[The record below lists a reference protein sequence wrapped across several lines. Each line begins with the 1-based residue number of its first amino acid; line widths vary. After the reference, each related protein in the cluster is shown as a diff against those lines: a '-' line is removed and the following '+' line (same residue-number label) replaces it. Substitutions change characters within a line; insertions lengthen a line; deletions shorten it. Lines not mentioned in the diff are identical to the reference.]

1 MASRPPTV
9 APTAGLPWLQESED
23 CLPEMG
29 ANRTIAREDRLAQG
43 LLGLALLVTLL
54 LGVTAG
60 FVRPALYSDSALGFR
75 VWDSMRQG
83 TPFNHAMNVDPADIA
98 RDLSYFK
105 GAWTPGQ
112 YLLPGALEALGLDLG
127 VSIAIVV
134 TLASLAGLGGWY
146 ALYRAFGFS
155 PRTCSIALLLVA
167 LGRHFGLP
175 FGIYNGGE
183 VLLFGALPWGFLLIW
198 RLRALPVWSI
208 PLLLAATAA
217 VTFLKL
223 SGIIFMGAAIAAV
236 VVADPAQPLLGRQT
250 VRKSLV
256 AGVTLVLS
264 LLLLKW
270 LWLSR
275 GWTAVV
281 PAISIAWSE
290 AIPSAALVIA
300 GTWTA
305 IFGFGSLVQYVFFF
319 PGRAMLASVTPINLV
334 LQVPALATL
343 VFLVVRLRRA
353 YPDYLRFALIVTGLA
368 TGLLFVMLVSGS
380 PLGDEE
386 RHYRP
391 AALLLTVGVVE
402 AFLGA
407 RSLLVRGLFA
417 GLAAL
422 SVLYGV
428 GSWVNHVRHNLQDTL
443 GQRGV
448 RLRSV
453 PAPVLRFVREIDRP
467 DADGERPLILVP
479 SPELALEI
487 RNARVLTTDADF
499 QSLAVLAS
507 ELKPGRVRRLY
518 VVLPLSLE
526 RNGKADAIL
535 KSFVDYRPE
544 DWKRTVV
551 GPAAVY
557 ASVPEPR

>member
-1 MASRPPTV
+1 
-9 APTAGLPWLQESED
+9 
-23 CLPEMG
+23 MG
-29 ANRTIAREDRLAQG
+29 ANKTLAGKDRLAHG

-54 LGVTAG
+54 FGVAAG
-60 FVRPALYSDSALGFR
+60 IVRPALYSDSALGFR

-83 TPFNHAMNVDPADIA
+83 TPFNHVMNVDPADIA
-98 RDLSYFK
+98 KDLSYFK

-127 VSIAIVV
+127 TSIAIVV
-134 TLASLAGLGGWY
+134 TLASLAGAWGWY

-155 PRTCSIALLLVA
+155 PRTCSIALLLVVF
-167 LGRHFGLP
+167 GRHFGLP

-183 VLLFGALPWGFLLIW
+183 VLLFGALPWGLLLVW
-198 RLRALPVWSI
+198 RLRALSAWSV

-236 VVADPAQPLLGRQT
+236 VVADPAQPLIGRQT
-250 VRKSLV
+250 LRKALV
-256 AGVTLVLS
+256 ACVTLLIS
-264 LLLLKW
+264 LMLLKW

-275 GWTAVV
+275 GWTAFT
-281 PAISIAWSE
+281 PAGSIAWSA
-290 AIPSAALVIA
+290 AIPSAAQVVA
-300 GTWTA
+300 GSWTA

-319 PGRAMLASVTPINLV
+319 PGREALASATPIDLV
-334 LQVPALATL
+334 LTIPALATL
-343 VFLVVRLRRA
+343 VFLVVRLRRD
-353 YPDYLRFALIVTGLA
+353 YPDYLRFALIVTGLSA
-368 TGLLFVMLVSGS
+368 GLLFLLMVSGS
-380 PLGDEE
+380 QISNEE
-386 RHYRP
+386 RHCRP
-391 AALLLTVGVVE
+391 AALLLTAGVVE

-448 RLRSV
+448 RLHSV
-453 PAPVLRFVREIDRP
+453 PGPVLRFVREIDRP
-467 DADGERPLILVP
+467 DADGDRPLILVP
-479 SPELALEI
+479 TPELALDI
-487 RNARVLTTDADF
+487 RQARILTTDADF
-499 QSLAVLAS
+499 QSLA
-507 ELKPGRVRRLY
+507 ELTAEPRSGRVRRLY

-535 KSFVDYRPE
+535 KSFVDYRPDE
-544 DWKRTVV
+544 WKRSVV

-557 ASVPEPR
+557 ASVPESR

>member
-1 MASRPPTV
+1 
-9 APTAGLPWLQESED
+9 
-23 CLPEMG
+23 MG
-29 ANRTIAREDRLAQG
+29 VNKTITGEDRLAQA
-43 LLGLALLVTLL
+43 LLVLALLVTLL
-54 LGVTAG
+54 LGVVAG
-60 FVRPALYSDSALGFR
+60 IVRPALYSDQALGFR

-83 TPFNHAMNVDPADIA
+83 APFNHAMNVDPADIA
-98 RDLSYFK
+98 KDLSYFK

-134 TLASLAGLGGWY
+134 TLASLAGAWGWY
-146 ALYRAFGFS
+146 TLYRAFGFS
-155 PRTCSIALLLVA
+155 PRTCSIALLLVVF
-167 LGRHFGLP
+167 GRHFGLP

-183 VLLFGALPWGFLLIW
+183 VLLFGALPWGLLLVW
-198 RLRALPVWSI
+198 RLRALPAWSI

-217 VTFLKL
+217 ITFLKL

-236 VVADPAQPLLGRQT
+236 VAADTGQPLIGRQT
-250 VRKSLV
+250 GRKALV
-256 AGVTLVLS
+256 AGITLLLS

-275 GWTAVV
+275 GWTAAMPV
-281 PAISIAWSE
+281 ISIAWSE
-290 AIPSAALVIA
+290 TIPSLALVIG

-319 PGRAMLASVTPINLV
+319 PGRALLDSVTPVNLV
-334 LQVPALATL
+334 LLVPALATL
-343 VFLVVRLRRA
+343 VFLVVRLRRD
-353 YPDYLRFALIVTGLA
+353 YPDYLRFALMVTGLA
-368 TGLLFVMLVSGS
+368 AGLLFLLLVSGS
-380 PLGDEE
+380 PIGDEE

-402 AFLGA
+402 AFLRT
-407 RSLLVRGLFA
+407 RSPLVRGLFA
-417 GLAAL
+417 GLASL

-443 GQRGV
+443 GQRRV
-448 RLRSV
+448 RLHSI
-453 PAPVLRFVREIDRP
+453 PGPVLRFVREIDRP
-467 DADGERPLILVP
+467 DADGDRPLVLVP

-487 RNARVLTTDADF
+487 QKARIVTTDADF

-507 ELKPGRVRRLY
+507 ERRSGRVRRLF

-535 KSFVDYRPE
+535 KSFVDYRPG
-544 DWKRTVV
+544 DWKRTELGNAV
-551 GPAAVY
+551 VY
-557 ASVPEPR
+557 ASVPESR